1 MAGKDQANEDR
12 TEPATQKHVDQ
23 ARDAGNVP
31 VSREATALASLG
43 AVVTILSYQ
52 MPEMAQHAVPIL
64 RGFISRAS
72 DKALLGA
79 ASFRLAASG
88 LADFVVPAL
97 LAAMIAGAAAV
108 FVQTNFL
115 LHLGA
120 LEPKISRLNPVA
132 GLKRI
137 FGPSGYVEF
146 VKSVG
151 KLACVTMAIW
161 MAVAGD
167 LPGLLRLPFQD
178 VHALMTIVIKLSFK
192 ILVVGLS
199 VQAAVAAIDIGWVRF
214 RYARNLRMSKQDIR
228 DESKDTEGNPQVK
241 AKIRRIR
248 IVRARKR
255 MMSKVS
261 TATVV
266 ITNPMH
272 YAVALLY
279 DRATNPAPC
288 IVAKGADE
296 VAARIR
302 DVAQFHNV
310 PLVANAPLARALYR
324 LELDSEIPAEHYK
337 AVAEVIAFVW
347 RLRRSPARI

>member
-1 MAGKDQANEDR
+1 MAGEDQAAEDR

-31 VSREATALASLG
+31 ISREVTALASLG
-43 AVVTILSYQ
+43 AVIIILSYQ
-52 MPEMAQHAVPIL
+52 MPEMAQHAVPTL
-64 RGFISRAS
+64 RGFITRAS
-72 DKALLGA
+72 DKTLLGTA
-79 ASFRLAASG
+79 GFSLAASG
-88 LADFVVPAL
+88 LADFIIPAL
-97 LAAMIAGAAAV
+97 SASAIAGAVAV
-108 FVQTNFL
+108 FMQTNFL

-120 LEPKISRLNPVA
+120 LEPKVSRLNPVA

-137 FGPSGYVEF
+137 FGFSGYVEF
-146 VKSVG
+146 VKSIG
-151 KLACVTMAIW
+151 KLSFVAAAIW
-161 MAVAGD
+161 IALAND
-167 LPGLLRLPFQD
+167 LPGLLRLPFQNT
-178 VHALMTIVIKLSFK
+178 HTLLAVIIGFSYK
-192 ILVVGLS
+192 ILIAGLS
-199 VQAAVAAIDIGWVRF
+199 VQAAVAAIDVGWVRF

-228 DESKDTEGNPQVK
+228 DEAKDTEGNPQVK

-266 ITNPMH
+266 ITNPTH

-279 DRATNPAPC
+279 DRAINPAPR

-302 DVAQFHNV
+302 EVAQFHSV
-310 PLVANAPLARALYR
+310 PMVSNAPLARALYR

-347 RLRRSPARI
+347 RLRHSPAKL